1 MEILRLL
8 ISGDFTS
15 TGAAGV
21 GFYPGTGCYPSVSS
35 FSNTDHNLTSA
46 QTLIQTSP
54 GSPGVTSDQY
64 PVPAPHTIKTENDNI
79 DEEEDTTEDDDDKE
93 DILKEGCKDNGSKPP
108 FSYVAMISK

>member
-1 MEILRLL
+1 M
-8 ISGDFTS
+8 
-15 TGAAGV
+15 
-21 GFYPGTGCYPSVSS
+21 SS